1 MAADCSLGHSTHE
14 GIFQLFQASEQMY
27 FPTHVAEAVSLLFYL
42 FYRTKQHTK
51 EKKKQ
56 QLCTLL
62 CFNLNNTQTL
72 SLTLN
77 PTVKFKHKKLQI
89 LQFQPHKD
97 KKTY

>member
-1 MAADCSLGHSTHE
+1 
-14 GIFQLFQASEQMY
+14 MY

-51 EKKKQ
+51 EKNQ
-56 QLCTLL
+56 QLCMLL

-77 PTVKFKHKKLQI
+77 PTVKFKHNKLQI